1 MGGTFTMGI
10 GYGDGEDDAST
21 FEYKGY
27 DVAAYY
33 QYPLSK
39 RTKVY
44 AGLGYE
50 KLELEAKVE

>member
-1 MGGTFTMGI
+1 MGI